1 MMPVSVQQVVRYWGF
16 LGAKFIAAAA
26 VFGSLVW
33 GLNRFWAG
41 PAHPDPAKHYVLGYD
56 KYLVYLICMGLVSF
70 AGIALFYLSIL
81 DQRYRCRVCLRRL
94 RMPIETGS
102 WSKMLQFGRPQ
113 IQYICIYGHGKL
125 NIPELHLTGM
135 DIPEWTEHA
144 DYWAEL
150 CGTGERSDDG
160 RG

>member
-1 MMPVSVQQVVRYWGF
+1 MPVSVKQSVRYWSF
-16 LGAKFIAAAA
+16 LAAKFLASGGVLA
-26 VFGSLVW
+26 SLVW
-33 GLNRFWAG
+33 SVNRLWAA
-41 PAHPDPAKHYVLGYD
+41 PSHPDPKLPHVLGYD
-56 KYLVYLICMGLVSF
+56 KYLVYLICIALVYF
-70 AGIALFYLSIL
+70 VGIALFYLSIL

-102 WSKMLQFGRPQ
+102 WSKMLQLGRPK
-113 IQYICIYGHGKL
+113 IQYICLYGHGKL

-150 CGTGERSDDG
+150 CGSGQPGDG
-160 RG
+160 RE